1 MYPAP
6 QPDETSMSYDIAAA
20 LNIEIK
26 KEMADR
32 YFSFRTL
39 IETDTEA
46 LGQAVAAAVEIEQVV
61 VIDLTRLYILLNNE
75 ELIDSFLQLSGLE
88 TPYYFDP
95 YILTSATI
103 KKRMFQDVSVWGL
116 TWKGRFSKIF
126 LNCYD
131 DLCKHIDIFRG
142 LREELY
148 TEQEIIGETI
158 DLFYRQNDIS
168 SMLGFFRSLESTS
181 QIGSSMEGGMNTG
194 FDDSLEKKMRIS
206 RPDMVDGT
214 IHALPPLVSAEQIKT
229 QLKQLASKAHSHH
242 PTDFTG

>member
-1 MYPAP
+1 
-6 QPDETSMSYDIAAA
+6 MSYDIAAA

-39 IETDTEA
+39 IENDTKA
-46 LGQAVAAAVEIEQVV
+46 LSQAVAATVEIEQVV
-61 VIDLTRLYILLNNE
+61 IIDLTRLYLLLHDE
-75 ELIDSFLQLSGLE
+75 ELIDNFIQLSGLE
-88 TPYYFDP
+88 THYYFDP
-95 YILTSATI
+95 YILSSATI
-103 KKRMFQDVSVWGL
+103 KKRMFQDLSVWGL

-181 QIGSSMEGGMNTG
+181 LMGSSMQGGMNTG
-194 FDDSLEKKMRIS
+194 FDESLEKKMRIN
-206 RPDMVDGT
+206 RPDLVDGK
-214 IHALPPLVSAEQIKT
+214 ISALPPLVPAEQIKS
-229 QLKQLASKAHSHH
+229 QLKQLASKAYSHH
-242 PTDFTG
+242 PTDFTE